1 MTSTIDPFMVLKK
14 KPGRASHWCYRMR
27 WRLVVLTFVLLSDW
41 RYIAASDEH
50 PDFGH
55 DEDVHPNTL
64 TETNGDVLDLDIQ
77 TSQEVPD
84 TYTETNWD
92 INKDNYEDADW
103 HPPSSLL
110 ETHSDL
116 LPDAPPVVR
125 IINPGADS
133 ANRTSPSAQCGEY
146 SSRLTSNGQ
155 CRLIATL
162 PPVQVGRSQKR
173 CPDMFRCTDD
183 ISDWLHENQN
193 RKEQLDELRE
203 TMLELQE
210 ELRNHRHRVK
220 ALEMQ
225 VHSCALVY
233 S

>member
-1 MTSTIDPFMVLKK
+1 
-14 KPGRASHWCYRMR
+14 MR
-27 WRLVVLTFVLLSDW
+27 WRLVALTFVLLTNC
-41 RYIAASDEH
+41 RYVAASDEH

-64 TETNGDVLDLDIQ
+64 TETNRDVLDLDIQ
-77 TSQEVPD
+77 TSREVPD
-84 TYTETNWD
+84 TNTETNWD

-110 ETHSDL
+110 ETHSDM
-116 LPDAPPVVR
+116 LPDTPPVVH
-125 IINPGADS
+125 IINPGAGS
-133 ANRTSPSAQCGEY
+133 TNQTSPSADCGEY
-146 SSRLTSNGQ
+146 SSKLTSNGQ
-155 CRLIATL
+155 CRLVATL
-162 PPVQVGRSQKR
+162 PPVPVGKSQKR

-183 ISDWLHENQN
+183 ISHWLHENQN
-193 RKEQLDELRE
+193 TKEQLDELRE
-203 TMLELQE
+203 TMTELQE

-220 ALEMQ
+220 ALETQ